1 MGLPKL
7 SAVPKYT
14 AEIPSMKKEVTFRPF
29 LVKEEKVMLIA
40 LESQDANQ
48 IARSII
54 DTIES
59 CIYDEINRKALTSYD
74 VEYLFLQIRAKSV
87 GEKTNLKFKC
97 RKCEAENEVSVDIND
112 IKLTKGEITNEIV
125 LTDTINLEMRHP
137 SYDSIIKNEKFLA
150 STQTEQIFGLVKE
163 TVAAVITNDE
173 RIDISEVSDAEFSE
187 FLESM
192 TQAQFTKIRNYVET
206 VPKLTYDIDF
216 NCSDCGTK
224 NELTVEG
231 LQSFLS

>member
-1 MGLPKL
+1 MHRKCYIKIECELYGYM
-7 SAVPKYT
+7 V
-14 AEIPSMKKEVTFRPF
+14 KK
-29 LVKEEKVMLIA
+29 MM
-40 LESQDANQ
+40 
-48 IARSII
+48 
-54 DTIES
+54 
-59 CIYDEINRKALTSYD
+59 YDELDPI
-74 VEYLFLQIRAKSV
+74 QQ
-87 GEKTNLKFKC
+87 
-97 RKCEAENEVSVDIND
+97 
-112 IKLTKGEITNEIV
+112 
-125 LTDTINLEMRHP
+125 
-137 SYDSIIKNEKFLA
+137 KFLA

-216 NCSDCGTK
+216 NCSNCGTK